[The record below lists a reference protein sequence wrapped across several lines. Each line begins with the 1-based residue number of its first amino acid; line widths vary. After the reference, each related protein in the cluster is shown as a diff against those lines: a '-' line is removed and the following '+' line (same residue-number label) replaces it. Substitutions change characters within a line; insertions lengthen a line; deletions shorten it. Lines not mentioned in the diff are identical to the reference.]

1 MNTGA
6 GAAWGSRSRGRRQD
20 RGNDGGNDTRDGDAG
35 MESAEGH
42 DDGAIA
48 KDKEQVEE
56 EEEEEVCC
64 REKGFDR
71 ARRAGL
77 IDAVAWKVVE
87 HDCGG
92 VGAGVVGVGVG
103 VGRKLPLGRSLL
115 TLMCRVKL

>member
-1 MNTGA
+1 
-6 GAAWGSRSRGRRQD
+6 
-20 RGNDGGNDTRDGDAG
+20 
-35 MESAEGH
+35 MEE
-42 DDGAIA
+42 D
-48 KDKEQVEE
+48 
-56 EEEEEVCC
+56 EVCC

-92 VGAGVVGVGVG
+92 VGAGVGVGVGVG
-103 VGRKLPLGRSLL
+103 VGFGVGSKLPLGSSLL